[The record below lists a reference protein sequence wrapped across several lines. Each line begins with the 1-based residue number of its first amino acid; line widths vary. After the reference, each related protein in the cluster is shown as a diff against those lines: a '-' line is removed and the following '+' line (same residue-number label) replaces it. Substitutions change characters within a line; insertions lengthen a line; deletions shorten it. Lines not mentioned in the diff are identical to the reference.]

1 MLKKFFI
8 LLVLLAIAGAG
19 LGYYFWR
26 RATQIPAWFEAETST
41 PAVAPPADFLQE
53 KIRREVAQGNN
64 GNGQKPIRV
73 TLTAKELGQVLQG
86 EVDRHLEVE
95 SVPRIQTQIRGEIL
109 EVGTVLDP
117 QMLNNAPLPP
127 GQQRIVERVLPL
139 LPSQNQPFYVGIEGA
154 PQLEAGQL
162 IMTENSRIKIGEL
175 SFSVGD
181 VAQRLNVPPE
191 KLKQLL
197 QVNLDQLNLQGLQ
210 IENGT
215 VQLEVNSQP

>member
-26 RATQIPAWFEAETST
+26 RVTQIPAWFEAETST

-64 GNGQKPIRV
+64 GDRQKPIRV

-86 EVDRHLEVE
+86 EVNRQLEVE
-95 SVPRIQTQIRGEIL
+95 SVPQIQTQIRGEIL

-215 VQLEVNSQP
+215 VQLEVNPQS

>member
-1 MLKKFFI
+1 DGDRLEP
-8 LLVLLAIAGAG
+8 V
-19 LGYYFWR
+19 
-26 RATQIPAWFEAETST
+26 
-41 PAVAPPADFLQE
+41 
-53 KIRREVAQGNN
+53 
-64 GNGQKPIRV
+64 RV

-86 EVDRHLEVE
+86 EVGRQLKLE
-95 SVPRIQTQIRGEIL
+95 SVPRIQTQIREKSL

-117 QMLNNAPLPP
+117 NMLNNARLSP

-175 SFSVGD
+175 SFSVAD

-191 KLKQLL
+191 KLKQIL
-197 QVNLDQLNLQGLQ
+197 QVNLDELNLQGLQ
-210 IENGT
+210 IEDGT
-215 VQLEVNSQP
+215 VKLEVSPQR

>member
-1 MLKKFFI
+1 MLKKIFT

-41 PAVAPPADFLQE
+41 PAIAPPADFLQE
-53 KIRREVAQGNN
+53 KIRREVVQGND
-64 GNGQKPIRV
+64 GDRLEPVRV
-73 TLTAKELGQVLQG
+73 TLTEKELGQVLQG
-86 EVDRHLEVE
+86 EVGRQLKME
-95 SVPRIQTQIRGEIL
+95 SVPRIQTQIREKSL

-117 QMLNNAPLPP
+117 NMLNNARLSP

-175 SFSVGD
+175 SFSVAD

-191 KLKQLL
+191 KLKQIL
-197 QVNLDQLNLQGLQ
+197 QVNLDELNLQGLQ
-210 IENGT
+210 IEDGT
-215 VQLEVNSQP
+215 VKLEVSPQR